1 VGSNSCLRFHGRIGS
16 RLSLARAALYS
27 PLPTLYRRV
36 ADALCATPRGLART
50 SAPSLETLAVLG
62 PPSCTL
68 TARDA
73 KTPRRAMAEL
83 CSSRG
88 LLDAAVG
95 R

>member
-1 VGSNSCLRFHGRIGS
+1 MPCASNLNFIEESIRPIQCT
-16 RLSLARAALYS
+16 AYS
-27 PLPTLYRRV
+27 QCCPSDFICRV

>member
-1 VGSNSCLRFHGRIGS
+1 MLPRKHAEPGFLPSNLIS
-16 RLSLARAALYS
+16 R
-27 PLPTLYRRV
+27 V
-36 ADALCATPRGLART
+36 VDALCATPRGLART

-62 PPSCTL
+62 PSSCTL

-83 CSSRG
+83 CSRG